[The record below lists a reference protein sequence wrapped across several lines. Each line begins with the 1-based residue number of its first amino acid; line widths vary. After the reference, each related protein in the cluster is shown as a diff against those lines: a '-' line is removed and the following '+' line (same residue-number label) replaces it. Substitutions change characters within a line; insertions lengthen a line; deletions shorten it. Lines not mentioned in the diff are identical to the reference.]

1 MQHELISNILNSMTP
16 HLSPDQLRELKSVL
30 YLNLSQ
36 YEICE
41 KGTEVIPYDD
51 SNMRYWDR
59 YELDRKLSGMSP
71 ATLDNYRL
79 TVTMFLSTI
88 NKAITDYTSDD
99 IFNYL
104 ELYKKIRNV
113 S

>member
-36 YEICE
+36 YDIRDR
-41 KGTEVIPYDD
+41 GTEIIAYDD
-51 SNMRYWDR
+51 SNMRYWER
-59 YELDRKLSGMSP
+59 YELDRKLAGMSS

-104 ELYKKIRNV
+104 ELY
-113 S
+113 